1 MAGIVPV
8 ITGPTASGK
17 SEIAFQL
24 AERWNTEIISA
35 DSRQVYRYLDI
46 GTAKPDAGM
55 LEKVK
60 HHCINIINPDE
71 NFSAG
76 KFEKIAQGII
86 EPHTVKGTFPIVCGG
101 TGLYIN
107 ALVDGIL
114 EIGDDPE
121 YRKELEEIR
130 VARGTVALHSLL
142 KEIDPEAAQV
152 IPHTTHKRVV
162 RALEV
167 FRITGESI
175 LAHQQKQETQSGGK
189 YIVYCL
195 NPVREILYER
205 INLRVDRMMEQGLIK
220 EVESLIAQY
229 DAGLNSLNTVGYKET
244 IAYLRGEIDIDEMK
258 RLIKRNSR
266 HYAKRQMTWFRG
278 MKNVHFIEGGLLQ
291 SAEMTAEYIY
301 NDFNNRIRG

>member
-17 SEIAFQL
+17 SDIAFQL
-24 AERWNTEIISA
+24 AKRWSTEIISA
-35 DSRQVYRYLDI
+35 DSRQVYRHLDI
-46 GTAKPDAGM
+46 GTAKPETGM
-55 LEKVK
+55 LETVK
-60 HHCINIINPDE
+60 HHCVNIINPDE

-76 KFEKIAQGII
+76 KFEKIALGII
-86 EPHTVKGTFPIVCGG
+86 NAHTTTDSFPIVCGG

-107 ALVDGIL
+107 ALIDGIL

-130 VARGTVALHSLL
+130 VIQGTVALHDLL
-142 KEIDPEAAQV
+142 KELDPEAARV

-175 LAHQQKQETQSGGK
+175 LVHQLKQESQSRGD
-189 YIVYCL
+189 YFVYCL
-195 NPVREILYER
+195 NPERDKLYDR
-205 INLRVDRMMEQGLIK
+205 INRRVDAMIEMGLVK

-244 IAYLRGEIDIDEMK
+244 IAYLRGEIDIEEMK

-278 MKNVHFIEGGLLQ
+278 MKNIQFIEGDLTS
-291 SAEMTAEYIY
+291 SAEVAAEYIY
-301 NDFNNRIRG
+301 NDFNNRKRG